1 MDARKRTHM
10 ASVLEYVEWFILICL
25 MVVVGFEYLIIT
37 MLMQQI
43 DEINERLIRLLND
56 EPQSKSLE
64 RIRGWRQDP
73 KLRWKL

>member
-1 MDARKRTHM
+1 M

>member
-1 MDARKRTHM
+1 VDARKRTHM